1 MFNFGE
7 EKNYLAG
14 VHVDEV
20 GSFLPQSESVKSIFG
35 IYQVI
40 LSTLLNPENVT
51 SEVVSTLIQTQT
63 HKDSLPNILLAFI
76 IISPVLALVL
86 SCIDASASS

>member
-1 MFNFGE
+1 M
-7 EKNYLAG
+7 
-14 VHVDEV
+14 HVDEV
-20 GSFLPQSESVKSIFG
+20 GSLLPHRETVESIFG

-51 SEVVSTLIQTQT
+51 SEVVSTLIQT

-86 SCIDASASS
+86 SCVDAPASS